1 MAKNYRTHAVWVPY
15 AFLAPFLL
23 VFSTFV
29 IYPLLQS
36 VVLATQQTFGP
47 GFSEFVFLDN
57 FKNLFGDP
65 IFWVATRNTFFFAAA
80 SVLLQLPLSL
90 GPWP

>member
-1 MAKNYRTHAVWVPY
+1 MARKYRTYSLWIPY

-47 GFSEFVFLDN
+47 GFSEFVF
-57 FKNLFGDP
+57 
-65 IFWVATRNTFFFAAA
+65 ITI
-80 SVLLQLPLSL
+80 
-90 GPWP
+90 